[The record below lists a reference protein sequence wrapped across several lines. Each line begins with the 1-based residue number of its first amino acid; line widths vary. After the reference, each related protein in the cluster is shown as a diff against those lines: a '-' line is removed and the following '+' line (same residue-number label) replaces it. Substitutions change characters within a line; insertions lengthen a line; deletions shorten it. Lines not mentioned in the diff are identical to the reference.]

1 MPVRGIRG
9 ATTAAEDT
17 AEAIKEATAELLH
30 ELATRNHL
38 DPSEVAYIHF
48 ITTRDLV
55 AEFPARAARE
65 MGWVDVPLLCGHE
78 MDVPTSN
85 PRSVP
90 KCIRILLLYNTDRPQ
105 SEMRHVYLRGATAI
119 KDDLD
124 EMRRRTQG
132 LAP

>member
-17 AEAIKEATAELLH
+17 ADAIKEATAELLH
-30 ELATRNHL
+30 ELATGNEL
-38 DPSEVAYIHF
+38 DPSEVAFIHF

-78 MDVPTSN
+78 MEVPPTN

-90 KCIRILLLYNTDRPQ
+90 RCIRILLLYNTDRPQ
-105 SEMRHVYLRGATAI
+105 SAMRHVYLRGATAI
-119 KDDLD
+119 KEDLD

-132 LAP
+132 MAP

>member
-17 AEAIKEATAELLH
+17 ADAIKEATAELLR
-30 ELATRNHL
+30 ELAMGNEI
-38 DPSEVAYIHF
+38 DPSEVAFIHF

-78 MDVPTSN
+78 MDVPPTN

-90 KCIRILLLYNTDRPQ
+90 RCIRILLLYNTDRPQ
-105 SEMRHVYLRGATAI
+105 SAMRHVYLRGATAI

-124 EMRRRTQG
+124 EMRRRT
-132 LAP
+132 

>member
-17 AEAIKEATAELLH
+17 ADAIKEATAELLH
-30 ELATRNHL
+30 ELATGNDL
-38 DPSEVAYIHF
+38 DPSEVAFIHF

-78 MDVPTSN
+78 MDVPPTN

-90 KCIRILLLYNTDRPQ
+90 RCIRILLLYNTDRPQ
-105 SEMRHVYLRGATAI
+105 SAMRHVYLRGATAI
-119 KDDLD
+119 KEDLD

-132 LAP
+132 MAP

>member
-17 AEAIKEATAELLH
+17 ADAIKEATAELLH
-30 ELATRNHL
+30 ELATGNEL
-38 DPSEVAYIHF
+38 DPSEVAFIHF

-78 MDVPTSN
+78 MDVPPTN

-90 KCIRILLLYNTDRPQ
+90 RCIRILLLYNTDRPQ
-105 SEMRHVYLRGATAI
+105 SAMRHVYLRGATAI
-119 KDDLD
+119 KEDLD

-132 LAP
+132 MAP